1 MPLSEKDQALIGKQS
16 EPFHA
21 PDDVDKSMIRHFCEM
36 MEDANPLYTD
46 EEYANKS
53 KYGGII
59 APPQMLMVWCMP
71 RMWPFPEF
79 PWMPMA
85 ELELPGVDTWIAT
98 DMIHE
103 FHKPV
108 RPGDHLYYI
117 MKLDSVSDMKKT
129 RIGEGHFITTTQT
142 YYNQNGE
149 MVGREVRTVLKYK
162 PKEQGEGS

>member
-1 MPLSEKDQALIGKQS
+1 
-16 EPFHA
+16 
-21 PDDVDKSMIRHFCEM
+21 M
-36 MEDANPLYTD
+36 MEDPNPLFTD
-46 EEYANKS
+46 EEYAKNS

-79 PWMPMA
+79 PWIPMA
-85 ELELPGVDTWIAT
+85 ELDLPGVDTWIAT

-108 RPGDHLYYI
+108 RPGDKLYYI
-117 MKLDSVSDMKKT
+117 MKLDSVSDMKRT

-142 YYNQNGE
+142 YYNQNRE

-162 PKEQGEGS
+162 PNE

>member
-1 MPLSEKDQALIGKQS
+1 
-16 EPFHA
+16 
-21 PDDVDKSMIRHFCEM
+21 
-36 MEDANPLYTD
+36 
-46 EEYANKS
+46 
-53 KYGGII
+53 
-59 APPQMLMVWCMP
+59 MP
-71 RMWPFPEF
+71 RIWPWPEF
-79 PWMPMA
+79 PWLPMA

-108 RPGDHLYYI
+108 RPGDKLYYI
-117 MKLDSVSDMKKT
+117 MKLDKLSDMKKT

-162 PKEQGEGS
+162 PNE